1 MGQDDTMSSLAETA
15 PAFIDM
21 AHRIVWCA
29 AATNGADGRPRSR
42 ILHPIWEWDGAELT
56 GWIATGPTPVKT
68 QHLAAHPYVS
78 CNYWDP
84 SQDTCAADCQAEWFA
99 DDATCEWLWSRFA
112 EAPAPVG
119 YDPAIIPGWAD
130 GPTSP
135 AFAALKLTPYR
146 VRVFP
151 GSMLMSGTGT
161 VHHWES

>member
-1 MGQDDTMSSLAETA
+1 MKCELRTQTHDTEGEDHATA
-15 PAFIDM
+15 
-21 AHRIVWCA
+21 VWEYEDGPVITLS
-29 AATNGADGRPRSR
+29 ATTSYPQPTWYYALE
-42 ILHPIWEWDGAELT
+42 LHGTKSAYHKSGGGFVDKELVKWFTDGAWGES
-56 GWIATGPTPVKT
+56 AP
-68 QHLAAHPYVS
+68 
-78 CNYWDP
+78 N
-84 SQDTCAADCQAEWFA
+84 
-99 DDATCEWLWSRFA
+99 DATCEWLWSRFA